1 MLVMKRPNPKVIE
14 TDESDTAML
23 LRLPNTHQSFRLISA
38 AILLWNTWKRKD
50 FEAGVQAVVK
60 KYGVE
65 DTVARADAQKL
76 YNDLEIAGLL
86 L

>member
-1 MLVMKRPNPKVIE
+1 VKRPNPRVIE
-14 TDESDTAML
+14 TDESDTAVL
-23 LRLPNTHQSFRLISA
+23 LRLPNTHQSFRLTSA

-60 KYGVE
+60 KYGVDE
-65 DTVARADAQKL
+65 ARAREDAQKL
-76 YNDLEIAGLL
+76 LGDLESAGLL